1 MIKHIALFTFTDEAT
16 DEDVV
21 AMESALAGLPAAIAE
36 IRSYAIGRDLGLGG
50 GNYDYAVIGEFDS
63 PETYQ
68 TYATHPDHLHVL
80 GTYVKPIM
88 KDAVRL
94 QIKIS

>member
-21 AMESALAGLPAAIAE
+21 AMGAALADLPAAIAE
-36 IRSYAIGRDLGLGG
+36 IRSYTIGRDLGLDSE
-50 GNYDYAVIGEFDS
+50 NYDYAVIGEFDS

-68 TYATHPDHLHVL
+68 RYATHPEHVHVVS
-80 GTYVKPIM
+80 TYVKPIM
-88 KDAVRL
+88 KHAVRL
-94 QIKIS
+94 QIHVS